1 MTILLS
7 MVIGIVAL
15 GIIAGF
21 IYVLMEHLEI
31 LIGLVAIGFL
41 ASVSYFVGKTILD
54 GILQLF

>member
-7 MVIGIVAL
+7 MVIGIVVL